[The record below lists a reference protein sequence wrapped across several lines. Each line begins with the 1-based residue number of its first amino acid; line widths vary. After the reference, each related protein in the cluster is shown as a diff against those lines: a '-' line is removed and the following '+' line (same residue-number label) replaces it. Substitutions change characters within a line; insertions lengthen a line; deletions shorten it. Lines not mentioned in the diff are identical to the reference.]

1 LAASYKFYDYKIL
14 SILFS
19 LPLEPFNEHTWW
31 RLFQKH
37 FVHIKSDIRWV
48 FYFINEILQQLSI
61 VFGNDQNSY
70 IFPMIS
76 QKDIF
81 SINRLTM
88 KLKISGSVTDIQYVL
103 TSPIKTIATFLN
115 VLTYI
120 IIISQLILSD
130 LWNTSDN
137 VCLAFQN
144 WYYSIFVAQG

>member
-1 LAASYKFYDYKIL
+1 LIFYYAWTLYLYKSVLYGAQCKIALETMMCLMLKYSINGGGFVKLLLCVLRSNFWLLPTNFTKYKIL

-88 KLKISGSVTDIQYVL
+88 KLKISGSVTDI
-103 TSPIKTIATFLN
+103 
-115 VLTYI
+115 
-120 IIISQLILSD
+120 
-130 LWNTSDN
+130 
-137 VCLAFQN
+137 
-144 WYYSIFVAQG
+144 